1 MSVFK
6 KFLSPKADISFK
18 KIFGVEENLNSLTKD
33 FLNSVLELK
42 GEKKIISLQLLET
55 VRQPEI
61 ASRKESEVDVIV
73 QEESGDR
80 YIIEMQ
86 VAKS

>member
-1 MSVFK
+1 M
-6 KFLSPKADISFK
+6 
-18 KIFGVEENLNSLTKD
+18 
-33 FLNSVLELK
+33 
-42 GEKKIISLQLLET
+42 
-55 VRQPEI
+55 RQPEI

-86 VAKS
+86 VAKVEGFEKRAQIYASRYIYQISMQAHITKM